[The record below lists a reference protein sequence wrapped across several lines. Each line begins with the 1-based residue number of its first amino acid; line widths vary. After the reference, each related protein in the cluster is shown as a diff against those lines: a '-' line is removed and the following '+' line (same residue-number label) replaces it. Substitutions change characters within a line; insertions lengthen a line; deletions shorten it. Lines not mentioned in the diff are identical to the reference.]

1 MATMSLTVV
10 HSDDLL
16 FEFSGNNDFYRV
28 WTRKEVHIN
37 LPQTERQ
44 SLGLVDRCGL
54 AQLG

>member
-44 SLGLVDRCGL
+44 SLGLADRCGL